1 MVRVDFP
8 KFVEG
13 DDPLDWVYRAEQYFD
28 YFSIAGDKRVKM
40 VSFHLD
46 REFLQWYQWEDC
58 AKTLPVWEDFTKAF
72 CREFGS
78 QGFEDYA
85 ESLFKLRQ
93 TGSLRDYVSEFR
105 RLATWITN
113 LSPTFRLSCFI
124 GGLKE
129 ELKHDVKLLRP
140 ATVQDAM
147 NLAVEV
153 DLKFQKLRSFG
164 FNRMKMSALP
174 TKNEIS
180 SIKPNTETK
189 EKFPIRK
196 LTPEEIQYK
205 RENNLCFYCDDRYVR
220 GHKCPKKQILLLDIG
235 YNSSDEDEI
244 VQELQNREQTEIT
257 ACCITA
263 CALFGTPSVAIKTMK
278 VRAVIKNVPVIVLFD
293 SGSSHNFVDHALVKK
308 LGLPMDA
315 SVVYDVMIGDGGQ
328 IKSKG
333 GCSAVTIKFDQY
345 DYTSDMLSLPLGG
358 CDVVLGVQWLRTL
371 GPVLWDFEKLSM
383 EFWLNGVKVYLSSA
397 KPQPLQH
404 ITSQQMGVDVT
415 NLNQSLAMV
424 LCCMLLTVW

>member
-8 KFVEG
+8 KFLEG
-13 DDPLDWVYRAEQYFD
+13 DDPLDSVYRAEQYFD
-28 YFSIAGDKRVKM
+28 YFSIARDKRVKM

-72 CREFGS
+72 CREFRS

-93 TGSLRDYVSEFR
+93 TSSLRDYVSEFR
-105 RLATWITN
+105 RLATRIKN

-140 ATVQDAM
+140 ATVHDAM
-147 NLAVEV
+147 NLAV
-153 DLKFQKLRSFG
+153 
-164 FNRMKMSALP
+164 
-174 TKNEIS
+174 
-180 SIKPNTETK
+180 ETK

-196 LTPEEIQYK
+196 LTLKEIQQK

-220 GHKCPKKQILLLDIG
+220 GHKRPKKQILLLDIG

-244 VQELQNREQTEIT
+244 VQELQNREQFEIT
-257 ACCITA
+257 ACCITT
-263 CALFGTPSVAIKTMK
+263 CALFGTPSAAIKTMK

-293 SGSSHNFVDHALVKK
+293 SGNSHNFVDHASVKK

-315 SVVYDVMIGDGGQ
+315 SVVYDVMIGAGGQ

-345 DYTSDMLSLPLGG
+345 EYTSDMLSLPLGG
-358 CDVVLGVQWLRTL
+358 
-371 GPVLWDFEKLSM
+371 
-383 EFWLNGVKVYLSSA
+383 
-397 KPQPLQH
+397 
-404 ITSQQMGVDVT
+404 
-415 NLNQSLAMV
+415 
-424 LCCMLLTVW
+424 